1 MPDAGP
7 LPSPDTE
14 ARRLWMGLLARATRE
29 ELEEA
34 WRGLDPAPVYAFLR
48 RPETGLAMVRGR
60 TGGTGEPFN
69 LGEMTMSR
77 CAVRLIGTTGLAFVA
92 GRDLR
97 RAELAAVFDA
107 LLQDAAKRARIETTL
122 VAGIAERLAGERAAR
137 SAEVAATRVNFFTL
151 AREA

>member
-7 LPSPDTE
+7 LPSPDAE
-14 ARRLWMGLLARATRE
+14 ARRRWMGLLARATRE

-34 WRGLDPAPVYAFLR
+34 WRSLEPAPAYAFLR

-69 LGEMTMSR
+69 LGEMTLSR
-77 CAVRLIGTTGLAFVA
+77 CAVRLVGATGLSFVA

-97 RAELAAVFDA
+97 HAELAAVFDA
-107 LLQDAAKRARIETTL
+107 LLQDPIRRATIETTL
-122 VAGIAERLAGERAAR
+122 VAGIAHRLAGEHATRM
-137 SAEVAATRVNFFTL
+137 AEVAATRVNFFTL